1 MKKSILSILLS
12 ICLVL
17 GLMPLTAF
25 ASNDKH
31 DISKKDLIL
40 TEDSCSDGC
49 KGHVVTGES
58 NSKLVWKQHNI
69 EVKGGKHTITLDGV
83 NIQTPPTGKSA
94 IQIQGN
100 SVVTLKL
107 VGDNKLKGT
116 LNNAAVWVEAGST
129 LVIEGNGSLEA
140 IAGEYTGSS
149 GGAGIGGCYG
159 DYVNHYS
166 NFGNITI
173 NSGNIIAQGKGGGA
187 GIGGGYFTNKLQHQE
202 AAEGNVTINGGYV
215 QAIGGSPR
223 VVNAGAGIGAG
234 YNQDYTGTVT
244 INGGVVFA
252 KTYNADCRS
261 IGGSNII
268 NKPSKDGRFTTG
280 KDGNAVI
287 VAETIGDKSFQSDWD
302 AIVLSGDADE
312 NSVRVANGVVTLA
325 DRDTQFFVYGNPV
338 VDYNLEVAKQS
349 TLNIMQSEING
360 EYQDA
365 NLTIVKDNK
374 LVNNGAILIG
384 KEVAG
389 STDNSSLTLLGG
401 KAQTSGNGV
410 LDTFSNGVVKLPLSK
425 DLVSMEEA
433 NDLTYNGS
441 KQELA
446 VNVKLVD
453 LWGYDQD
460 FTAPEEYTVA
470 YSDAIN
476 AGETTVTVTST
487 GKGNLIGTDSVE
499 LKYSI
504 AKADFNIDVAKE
516 VEVVSGETDV
526 LSKLPTA
533 TVSVDASIKDD
544 LKKLGAGKLAW
555 FFDEDHKQA
564 VAADSLKELAAG
576 ETVTL
581 YWTYSHEDTNFVN
594 DKAGSTVV
602 KVVAGSDVDNN
613 GSDDQTT
620 DNTTSPNTGLDE
632 NVLFW
637 AIAMLASGSV
647 LTGVLASKK
656 RKFNQ

>member
-17 GLMPLTAF
+17 GLMPLTAL

-31 DISKKDLIL
+31 DISKKELIL

-58 NSKLVWKQHNI
+58 NSILAWNQHNI
-69 EVKGGKHTITLDGV
+69 EVKGGKHTITLEDV
-83 NIQTPPTGKSA
+83 NIQTPPAGKSA

-287 VAETIGDKSFQSDWD
+287 VAETIGDKSFQADWD

-365 NLTIVKDNK
+365 NLTIAKDNK

-476 AGETTVTVTST
+476 AGETIVTVTST